1 VHALVGELL
10 DLMRRELHFK
20 RIQVK
25 RDSPDPAATVCSDPD
40 GLRQVLQNLIS
51 NAVAATPEGG
61 DIEVGSR
68 SESGRLR
75 LTVVDS
81 GPGIPAKDLEKIFEP
96 LYTTKADGLGLG
108 LTISRTIVERL
119 GGTLSARNVPG
130 RGAAFTI
137 ELPLL

>member
-1 VHALVGELL
+1 M
-10 DLMRRELHFK
+10 D
-20 RIQVK
+20 
-25 RDSPDPAATVCSDPD
+25 
-40 GLRQVLQNLIS
+40 
-51 NAVAATPEGG
+51 G
-61 DIEVGSR
+61 DIEIGSR
-68 SESGRLR
+68 IEGDRLR

-130 RGAAFTI
+130 RGAAFTV